1 MKKLDTVR
9 IISLAGLVL
18 GGLASLIANYA
29 SEKMMEQ
36 TIDEKVKEALA
47 NRENEEEES

>member
-9 IISLAGLVL
+9 FISLIGAGV
-18 GGLASLIANYA
+18 GLLATLITNYA